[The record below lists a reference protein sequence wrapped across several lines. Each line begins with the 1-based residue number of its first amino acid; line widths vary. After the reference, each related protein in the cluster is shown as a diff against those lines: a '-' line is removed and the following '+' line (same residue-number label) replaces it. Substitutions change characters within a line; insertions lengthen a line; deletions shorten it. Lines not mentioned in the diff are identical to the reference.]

1 MNPTIGSRIAIRRR
15 YVRSVDL
22 ARDIDDPEALDGYVV
37 TSSVRE
43 AATRILAGLS
53 AESRQRAFRVVGP
66 YGAGKSAFGV
76 FLAQLLRDRDSGHAM
91 ELLSEATG
99 SSVEVTPWRPAIVS
113 GRRVSFTREL
123 LRAVIGQCAE
133 REGAAFADL
142 RATAEQMLQ
151 KDGVVDVLG
160 VTSLLTAIA
169 AETRSRTGHGLLLL
183 VDEMGRFLEYAAAN
197 MGNED
202 PSIFQAVAEISGGRA
217 GANFAIV
224 GFLHHRF
231 VDYVAGMGGWIEAE
245 WSRSSERYE
254 ELSFDGSTEQSL
266 FMLAH
271 AIESTAGHSDTVR
284 RRAKRLY
291 GEAVDRGVF
300 AVPRQEIVQTAP
312 DLYPLHPAAVATLA
326 WAIRR
331 FGQNERSLFSFLLSL
346 EPASVR
352 RFAHSTVYDAA
363 NWYLVPSVFDHLA
376 STMRESLIGDRVRW
390 WSLAFDAL
398 AVAADLAEDYRQV
411 LKTVALIA
419 ILEPVPGL
427 AANVGTVGWCLS
439 VDEAHVQA
447 ILDELAKRNLIYR
460 RPHRGDYSLWS
471 SSSVDLSRWLD
482 EARTRI
488 RVPERLE
495 DISALLTTSRPA
507 VAHRHYHQTGT
518 LRTFDVLLWTRGQ
531 IGERSADGLI
541 LVAPV
546 YPGEDRARVLGDAAK
561 AVEDDP
567 LALVCARAVVP
578 EDLKWAYE
586 LAMWNW
592 VWDNCQEL
600 RVDEL
605 ARTEVAERI
614 AAADRAITRA
624 TALLSSASSAREET
638 WWYAGEPVAVPR
650 EGLSALLS
658 NICDRA
664 YDRAPVLKNELIN
677 RTKLSTAAA
686 SARTRLLDRMLT
698 STDLA
703 DLGMDGAPPERTIY
717 LSLFHVSRIHQEDAR
732 GKYCFRTPP
741 SEDPCRWG
749 PVWERIAARLDGGE
763 VVSFEELLEDL
774 AKPPYGVRADPA
786 LLAIT
791 AFVLASKDSI
801 AIMERNTFQ
810 PDVTAA
816 HFMRLAK
823 SPRNFALKS
832 LRESEKHHGVVEA
845 LARRL
850 QVIGTCGPSV
860 VAVSERLY
868 MWYNALSPHA
878 SKTAAV
884 SEIAVAVR
892 AALRKANEPADLLF
906 LGLPSACGTVAE
918 DGAVDVD
925 RFVVSL
931 NAALLELAN
940 ATPSLRKRATTAT
953 LRAFGAQDL
962 VTLQSR
968 IQKDYAPHRHDVTD
982 YRLRVFIDRATSA
995 DVSSDR
1001 WIDGIAGHLTGQRL
1015 DNWTDDTLHKFN
1027 FEIRA
1032 VARRLAMWF
1041 SLIGLGKGHSTDLRS
1056 IHVVH
1061 LDGHEQVLFVRPED
1075 PSPFLAPQLH
1085 AVREALGNEPTAVEV
1100 LGQLLVEYADKQN
1113 ECHAHTEV
1121 SKT

>member
-1 MNPTIGSRIAIRRR
+1 MNENTIASRIAIRRR

-22 ARDIDDPEALDGYVV
+22 ARDVDDPDALEGYVI
-37 TSSVRE
+37 TSSVRD
-43 AATRILAGLS
+43 AAIRIVEGLS
-53 AESRQRAFRVVGP
+53 ADSRQRAFRVVGP

-76 FLAQLLRDRDSGHAM
+76 FLAQLLRDRGCGHAM
-91 ELLSEATG
+91 ELLAEATG
-99 SSVEVTPWRPAIVS
+99 SSVEVTPWRPIIVS

-123 LRAVIGQCAE
+123 LRVVSGQCGE

-142 RATAEQMLQ
+142 RAKAEEMLQ
-151 KDGVVDVLG
+151 QDGVLDVLG
-160 VTSLLTAIA
+160 VTSLLTAMA
-169 AETRSRTGHGLLLL
+169 AETRSRTGDGLLLL

-197 MGNED
+197 LGNED

-217 GANFAIV
+217 GVNVAIV
-224 GFLHHRF
+224 GLLHHRF

-266 FMLAH
+266 FMLAR
-271 AIESTAGHSDTVR
+271 AIEPTAGHSDTVR

-291 GEAVDRGVF
+291 SEAVDHGVF
-300 AVPRQEIVQTAP
+300 AVPLQEIVQIAP
-312 DLYPLHPAAVATLA
+312 DLYPLHPAAVAALA

-331 FGQNERSLFSFLLSL
+331 FGQNERSLFSFLQSL
-346 EPASVR
+346 EPASLR
-352 RFAHSTVYDAA
+352 RFAHSTDYNAA

-376 STMRESLIGDRVRW
+376 STMRDSLVGDRVRR

-398 AVAADLAEDYRQV
+398 AAAAHLADGSRQV

-419 ILEPVPGL
+419 ILEPLPGL
-427 AANVGTVGWCLS
+427 VANAGIVAWSLS
-439 VDEAHVQA
+439 EDEAHVQA

-471 SSSVDLSRWLD
+471 SSSVDLSRWLA

-488 RVPERLE
+488 RAPERLE
-495 DISALLTTSRPA
+495 DISALMTNSRPA

-518 LRTFDVLLWTRGQ
+518 LRTFEVLLWTRGH
-531 IGERSADGLI
+531 IGGRSADGLI

-546 YPGEDRARVLGDAAK
+546 YPGEDRAKVLGDAAK
-561 AVEDDP
+561 AVEDDS

-578 EDLKWAYE
+578 EDLKWAHE
-586 LAMWNW
+586 LAMWHW
-592 VWDNCQEL
+592 VRDNCQEL

-605 ARTEVAERI
+605 ARTEVDERI
-614 AAADRAITRA
+614 AAAERAITRA
-624 TALLSSASSAREET
+624 TALLSSASSARAET

-650 EGLSALLS
+650 RGLSALLS

-664 YDRAPVLKNELIN
+664 YDRAPFLKNELIN
-677 RTKLSTAAA
+677 RTRLSTAVA

-698 STDLA
+698 STDLP

-717 LSLFHVSRIHQEDAR
+717 LSLFHASRIHHEDGN
-732 GKYCFRTPP
+732 GKYCFRAPP

-749 PVWERIAARLDGGE
+749 PVWERIAAQLDGGE
-763 VVSFEELLEDL
+763 VVSFEKLMEDL

-786 LLAIT
+786 LLTIT
-791 AFVLASKDSI
+791 AFMLASKDSI

-832 LRESEKHHGVVEA
+832 LPDSEKDHAVVEA

-850 QVIGTCGPSV
+850 QVIGTCEPSV

-868 MWYNALSPHA
+868 IWFTALSSHA
-878 SKTAAV
+878 LKTAAV
-884 SEIAVAVR
+884 SDIAVAVR
-892 AALRKANEPADLLF
+892 AALRKATEPGDLLF
-906 LGLPSACGTVAE
+906 RSLPSACGTLAE
-918 DGAVDVD
+918 NGAVDVD
-925 RFVVSL
+925 GFVVCL
-931 NAALLELAN
+931 NTALLELED
-940 ATPSLRKRATTAT
+940 ATPSLKKRATTAA
-953 LRAFGAQDL
+953 LRAFGEKDPTA
-962 VTLQSR
+962 LQSR
-968 IQKDYAPHRHDVTD
+968 IQKDYAPHRRDLTD

-995 DVSSDR
+995 DVSSGR
-1001 WIDGIAGHLTGQRL
+1001 WIDGIAGHLTGQRP
-1015 DNWTDDTLHKFN
+1015 DNWTDDTLNKFRL
-1027 FEIRA
+1027 EIRR

-1041 SLIGLGKGHSTDLRS
+1041 SLVGMRQTHSTDLRS
-1056 IHVVH
+1056 IHMVRF
-1061 LDGHEQVLFVRPED
+1061 DGQEQVLLVRPDE
-1075 PSPFLAPQLH
+1075 PNPFLARNYMPYE
-1085 AVREALGNEPTAVEV
+1085 RR
-1100 LGQLLVEYADKQN
+1100 LL
-1113 ECHAHTEV
+1113 T
-1121 SKT
+1121 SRRR